1 MSYKQEFYNFNG
13 DLDATKDVKKLKEV
27 YLKVIDE
34 FKAKK
39 LECLS
44 IVNDETQ
51 KKIIKQISEEL
62 RVFETILFLGT
73 GGSSLGG
80 KTLYAIKNNL
90 FINTNSP
97 KVYFIENIDSEPII
111 ELLNNIDL
119 KKTGIVVV
127 SKSGETIETLSQ
139 FFLIKDFSK
148 NIVKD
153 FSRNLYIITENKN
166 STLKRIQEELNCSYY
181 EHSKLIGGRYSIFSL
196 VGMVPA
202 ELSNLSSEKIH
213 GGGAKI
219 LNQMMKAKI
228 IHEFPPA
235 LAALNNYNLIKQGIN
250 QNILMPYSDSLLN
263 FSMWVRQL
271 WGESLGKDGK
281 GSTPISGLG
290 TIDQHSQ
297 LQLYLD
303 GPKDKFITII
313 SLKNKK
319 KSRELNCRVSKNFI
333 YKNLHKKTM
342 NDLLTAE
349 TIATFETLKKKNI
362 PIRMI
367 ELESNK
373 EETIGSLLMHFF
385 LETIFTCYLLE
396 VNPFDQPAVEEGK
409 KLAIKYLNHG
419 KNQTS
424 F

>member
-1 MSYKQEFYNFNG
+1 MSYKQKFYNFNSK
-13 DLDATKDVKKLKEV
+13 LDIIKDIKKLKDV

-44 IVNDETQ
+44 IVNDDVQ
-51 KKIIKQISEEL
+51 KKIIKQMSGEL
-62 RVFETILFLGT
+62 RRFEIILFLGT

-80 KTLYAIKNNL
+80 KTLYAIKNNQ
-90 FINTNSP
+90 FINTNTP
-97 KVYFIENIDSEPII
+97 KIYFIENIDSGPII
-111 ELLNNIDL
+111 ELLNNINL
-119 KKTGIVVV
+119 KKTGVVVV

-139 FFLIKDFSK
+139 FFMIKGFYR

-153 FSRNLYIITENKN
+153 FSKNLYIITENKN
-166 STLKRIQEELNCSYY
+166 STLKRIQENLNCSYF

-213 GGGAKI
+213 EGGAKI
-219 LNQMMKAKI
+219 LNQMLRTKV

-235 LAALNNYNLIKQGIN
+235 LGALNNFNLIKQGIN

-263 FSMWVRQL
+263 FSMWFRQL
-271 WGESLGKDGK
+271 WGESVGKDGK

-290 TIDQHSQ
+290 TVDQHSQ

-303 GPKDKFITII
+303 GPKDKFITIL
-313 SLKNKK
+313 SLKNKT
-319 KSRELNCRVSKNFI
+319 KSRELDCRVSKNFI
-333 YKNLHKKTM
+333 YKNLHNKTM
-342 NDLLTAE
+342 NDLLKAE
-349 TIATFETLKKKNI
+349 TMATFETLKKKNI

-367 ELESNK
+367 ELESNE

-396 VNPFDQPAVEEGK
+396 IDPFSQPAVEEGK

>member
-139 FFLIKDFSK
+139 FFLIKD
-148 NIVKD
+148 
-153 FSRNLYIITENKN
+153 LTN
-166 STLKRIQEELNCSYY
+166 SDLKL
-181 EHSKLIGGRYSIFSL
+181 
-196 VGMVPA
+196 
-202 ELSNLSSEKIH
+202 
-213 GGGAKI
+213 
-219 LNQMMKAKI
+219 
-228 IHEFPPA
+228 
-235 LAALNNYNLIKQGIN
+235 
-250 QNILMPYSDSLLN
+250 
-263 FSMWVRQL
+263 
-271 WGESLGKDGK
+271 
-281 GSTPISGLG
+281 
-290 TIDQHSQ
+290 
-297 LQLYLD
+297 
-303 GPKDKFITII
+303 
-313 SLKNKK
+313 
-319 KSRELNCRVSKNFI
+319 
-333 YKNLHKKTM
+333 
-342 NDLLTAE
+342 
-349 TIATFETLKKKNI
+349 
-362 PIRMI
+362 
-367 ELESNK
+367 
-373 EETIGSLLMHFF
+373 
-385 LETIFTCYLLE
+385 
-396 VNPFDQPAVEEGK
+396 
-409 KLAIKYLNHG
+409 
-419 KNQTS
+419 
-424 F
+424 